1 MIEEQVEIESLPVN
15 LERDLAAN
23 ESESPTQLQKEVAEM
38 DQQTALQ
45 FALFGAFGQGQKIK
59 VVGVLQNLHGQIG
72 AFRRQRLGEVCEC
85 LSLPLMQSA

>member
-1 MIEEQVEIESLPVN
+1 
-15 LERDLAAN
+15 
-23 ESESPTQLQKEVAEM
+23 M

-72 AFRRQRLGEVCEC
+72 AFWRKSLGEVCEC